1 MSGSNRFRMT
11 KDISNSHRIINRSQ
25 RKQFFQIL
33 RILFKMKAFEDN
45 ISMFCIRLLLREQSA
60 IRCDRS
66 PYDETLSFKMILRMR
81 LLNISSLYI
90 LISRVTKMPY
100 NTGGGVLQMLCRGVI
115 IQSGRYKLRKSTSD
129 LELISYLFTYVKDG
143 FIKTAS
149 VIHSYSKQFN

>member
-1 MSGSNRFRMT
+1 
-11 KDISNSHRIINRSQ
+11 
-25 RKQFFQIL
+25 
-33 RILFKMKAFEDN
+33 MKAFEDN

-129 LELISYLFTYVKDG
+129 LELISYLFTYVKDV

-149 VIHSYSKQFN
+149 VIHSYSKQFLPFTEKENTSDSCFLLSWPSVWWD